1 MDTRIN
7 NLAAFLDA
15 SVSCFHAIAN
25 LAEMMDNAGYQ
36 KLYEQDA
43 WNLVP
48 GGKYYMTRG
57 GSCIIAFQIPEGKP
71 SGFILSASHSD
82 RPGFKLKENLELCTA
97 YTRMAT
103 EPYGG
108 LLMNTWTDRPLSV
121 AGRVLVETEN
131 GLEEKLVNI
140 DKDLMLIPN
149 MAIHMNREANN
160 GVKINPAV
168 DTLPLLG
175 GKEAAGKLK
184 DLLAEKAGGK
194 IVGRM
199 AVLAEGDAQNREDL
213 IYLEKL
219 PLFNPDG
226 TVME

>member
-7 NLAAFLDA
+7 NLTAFLDA
-15 SVSCFHAIAN
+15 SVSSFHAIAN
-25 LAEMMDNAGYQ
+25 LAGMMESAGYE

-57 GSCIIAFQIPEGKP
+57 GSCIIAFRIPEGKP

-160 GVKINPAV
+160 GVKINPAA
-168 DTLPLLG
+168 P
-175 GKEAAGKLK
+175 AGRQ
-184 DLLAEKAGGK
+184 GSS
-194 IVGRM
+194 RQ
-199 AVLAEGDAQNREDL
+199 AEGSAGRKGRRQDPGPGSVPVPAPGR
-213 IYLEKL
+213 
-219 PLFNPDG
+219 
-226 TVME
+226 